1 MSLKSLTRWTLV
13 VCALLIQT
21 SFLFGQFDSGTVL
34 GTVHDP
40 SGAPVPN
47 ASVTLEDVKTGVNFQ
62 PKTGSTGD
70 YEFVNEHPST
80 YRMRVNAPG
89 FETAVA
95 GTFDLQVNARQRVD
109 LALQVGQSSQTVTV
123 TEAAE
128 LLETDTSSRGQVIN
142 PKQIVDLPLNGRS
155 YADLAALVPGVA
167 RSPLENQTDSSR
179 DASFNINGLRSEF
192 NNFLLDGIDNNAY
205 GTSNQGFSNQVIQP
219 NPDALSE
226 FKVETDNYSA
236 EFGRA
241 PGAVLNASIKSG
253 TNQFHG
259 EVWEFNRNTVFNAE
273 GFFKP
278 VSGNLPFNQNQ
289 FGGALGG
296 PIVKDKMFFFVDYE
310 GFRRVYHTPLFAS
323 LPTVA
328 EKNGIFTTAV
338 QNPLTQAVYAAG
350 TPVPINPLAQAVI
363 AALPNPNLPGTS
375 NNFETAPADT
385 TNYDKGDARY
395 DYFISQ
401 KVSLFGR
408 YSQGN
413 TSVFS
418 PANIPG
424 ADGGNSNGNVYIQTK
439 QGVVGTTWTINSSS
453 VLEARLGVDYTRGG
467 KTPVTLGQPTTGF
480 TVPNLPTDSS
490 LAGGLFSVN
499 LSNLSQLGRLNS
511 NPQYQDPLVIDP
523 KVNFTKVIG
532 RHSLK
537 TGFEYQAINTAVSDF
552 HPQYGSENYT
562 GLFSDPLYFT
572 NPSSLNSLSGAAQ
585 QIYSWADFLFGAPSH
600 YELDNNPVAHLR
612 QRMYFAYL
620 QDDWKVSSKLTLN
633 LGVRYEFATPQYER
647 DNKLANFNPAAD
659 SLLFASSGSLYN
671 RSLVHPATNDWA
683 PRAGLAYQASS
694 NTVIRSGFGISYVQF
709 NRLGGE
715 NLLAYNGP
723 NVVDA
728 FIDQTPTQGICSS
741 VSAAPGA
748 CFRTTAQGFPNNF
761 ASPSAFN
768 PAITEVRYIPSDDRP
783 GYVESWFF
791 GVQQQLGHNY
801 LLDVAYVGNH
811 GVGTTILADENQAVP
826 NALGKNLSVNQ
837 RRPYSGFTT
846 IEVSYDGGFS
856 SYDALQA
863 KIEKRYSTG
872 LYFINSFTW
881 SKAIDNAPGHLEN
894 YDGDNS
900 RVNIYDV
907 QANRGLSSYNQPIND
922 TLSVLYD
929 LPFGK
934 GRHFNISNKA
944 LDVVAGGWG
953 VDLINTESS
962 GLPLNIAYNASTQAQ
977 VSTLTSYQPNIVPG
991 VSLYKNTGNPVYYL
1005 NSAAFT
1011 LPSYTQPFGNAGRN
1025 IAHLPFF
1032 SELDFGIHKNFNL
1045 WSESK
1050 YIQFR
1055 AEAFN
1060 LFNKTNFSPSG
1071 LSLATNSSSY
1081 GQFTS
1086 TFPARQLQLAL
1097 KLYF

>member
-1 MSLKSLTRWTLV
+1 MSTKSLTRSALIV
-13 VCALLIQT
+13 GSLLIQT

-62 PKTGSTGD
+62 AKTGSNGD

-80 YRMRVNAPG
+80 YRVRVNAPG

-109 LALQVGQSSQTVTV
+109 LTLQVGQSSQTVTV

-142 PKQIVDLPLNGRS
+142 PKQIVDLPLNGRA

-296 PIVKDKMFFFVDYE
+296 PIVKDKMFFFLDYE

-338 QNPLTQAVYAAG
+338 QNPLTQTVYAAG

-363 AALPNPNLPGTS
+363 AALPSPNLPGTS

-395 DYFISQ
+395 DYFINQ

-413 TSVFS
+413 TSIFS
-418 PANIPG
+418 PPNIPG
-424 ADGGNSNGNVYIQTK
+424 ADGGNSNGNVYIQNK

-467 KTPVTLGQPTTGF
+467 KTPATLGQPTTGF
-480 TVPNLPTDSS
+480 TVPNLPTDPS
-490 LAGGLFSVN
+490 LAGGLFSIS
-499 LSNLSQLGRLNS
+499 LSNLSQLGRLSS

-600 YELDNNPVAHLR
+600 YELDNNPVAHLQ

-620 QDDWKVSSKLTLN
+620 QDDWKVSSKLTVN

-647 DNKLANFNPAAD
+647 DNKLANFNPVTD
-659 SLLFASSGSLYN
+659 SLIFASGGSLYN
-671 RSLVHPATNDWA
+671 RSLVHADPNDWA
-683 PRAGLAYQASS
+683 PRAGLAYQASA

-741 VSAAPGA
+741 VSAAPGV
-748 CFRTTAQGFPNNF
+748 CFRTTVQGFPNNF

-826 NALGKNLSVNQ
+826 NALGQNLSVNA
-837 RRPYSGFTT
+837 RRPYAGFTT

-856 SYDALQA
+856 SYDALQT

-907 QANRGLSSYNQPIND
+907 QANRGLSSYNQPLND

-953 VDLINTESS
+953 VDLINTETS
-962 GLPLNIAYNASTQAQ
+962 GLPLNITYNASTQAQ
-977 VSTLTSYQPNIVPG
+977 VSTLTTYQPNIVQG

-1005 NSAAFT
+1005 NAAAFT
-1011 LPSYTQPFGNAGRN
+1011 LPSYTAPFGNAGRN

-1032 SELDFGIHKNFNL
+1032 SEMDFGIHKNFNL

-1071 LSLATNSSSY
+1071 ISLATNSSSY